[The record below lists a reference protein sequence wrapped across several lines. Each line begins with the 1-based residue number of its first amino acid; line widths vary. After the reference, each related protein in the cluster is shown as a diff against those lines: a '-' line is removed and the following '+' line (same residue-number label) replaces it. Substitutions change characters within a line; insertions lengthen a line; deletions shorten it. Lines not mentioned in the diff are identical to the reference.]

1 MKPMKIVMLLLI
13 AAALT
18 STSNEYDWR
27 TNYLPVLLSRDDLQK
42 SIEIQSA
49 RDFNQP
55 EKVYLYGQTV
65 FIVEKFEGIHVI
77 DNSNPEDPKKTGFIH
92 IPGCTDVAVKDEVL
106 FSDNA
111 VDLVSI
117 DIGNFPEIKEL
128 DRFRD
133 VFPEHTPPD
142 LDYIP
147 SKFSSRLR
155 PQNTVITKWEKTE

>member
-1 MKPMKIVMLLLI
+1 MKLIKIVTLLLI
-13 AAALT
+13 SAALT
-18 STSNEYDWR
+18 STSHEYDWR

-49 RDFNQP
+49 KDFNQP
-55 EKVYLYGQTV
+55 AKVYLYDQTV

-77 DNSNPEDPKKTGFIH
+77 DNSNPEDPKKTGFIR

-117 DIGNFPEIKEL
+117 DIASFPEIKEL

-155 PQNTVITKWEKTE
+155 PQNTVITKWEKIE